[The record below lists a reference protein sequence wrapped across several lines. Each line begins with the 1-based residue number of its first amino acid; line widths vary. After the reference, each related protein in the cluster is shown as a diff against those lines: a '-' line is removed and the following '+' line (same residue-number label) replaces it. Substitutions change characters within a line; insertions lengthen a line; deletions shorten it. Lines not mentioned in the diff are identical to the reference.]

1 MCEEHEV
8 IFSICSDDNYS
19 CLCPYQTCQK
29 LTFLMKLQIWFA
41 QVFICHTR
49 IRLRAWKWWR
59 DGGTPRRV
67 AVVEKLVAIAF
78 GITRKFRTREE
89 SNAFTIPRSGLI
101 GPTFQRIK
109 NNEDTFPAEDISFPD
124 IRNVEQLAN
133 NAALVTMSIFEV
145 KTRVLLQSVS
155 QI

>member
-8 IFSICSDDNYS
+8 IFFICRDDNFS
-19 CLCPYQTCQK
+19 CLCPYQTYQK
-29 LTFLMKLQIWFA
+29 WTFLLKLQIWFA

-49 IRLRAWKWWR
+49 IRSRAWRWWR
-59 DGGTPRRV
+59 DGDTPRRA

-89 SNAFTIPRSGLI
+89 SNASTIPRSGSI
-101 GPTFQRIK
+101 VPTFQRIM
-109 NNEDTFPAEDISFPD
+109 NNEDTFPAEEICFPD
-124 IRNVEQLAN
+124 IRNVEQLVN